1 MESLPL
7 LIMVLLA
14 FVLLIVL
21 PSRQRKKLQ
30 ANQQAMQNALTTGTP
45 VMLTS
50 GIHGTVAGLGE
61 GTVDVEVSPGVVL
74 TVARQAILEIR
85 KPAVDTAA
93 PESPSTGSTGIV
105 DGNGDPTDPT
115 R

>member
-1 MESLPL
+1 VESLPL

-85 KPAVDTAA
+85 KPAVDTAPEA
-93 PESPSTGSTGIV
+93 PSGSTGIV

>member
-1 MESLPL
+1 VESLPL
-7 LIMVLLA
+7 LILVLLA
-14 FVLLIVL
+14 FVLLVVL

-30 ANQQAMQNALTTGTP
+30 ANQQALQNALTIGTP
-45 VMLTS
+45 VLLTS

-61 GTVDVEVSPGVVL
+61 GTVAIEVSPGVVL

-85 KPAVDTAA
+85 QPAVDTAA
-93 PESPSTGSTGIV
+93 PESPSSGSTGIV

>member
-7 LIMVLLA
+7 LIMVVLA

-21 PSRQRKKLQ
+21 PSRQRKKMQ
-30 ANQQAMQNALTTGTP
+30 ANAQALQNALTVGTP

-61 GTVDVEVSPGVVL
+61 GTVDLEVAPGVVV
-74 TVARQAILEIR
+74 TVARPAIMEVR
-85 KPAVDTAA
+85 KPAADAV
-93 PESPSTGSTGIV
+93 
-105 DGNGDPTDPT
+105 PTDSAPGATAIDGDGDATDHT

>member
-7 LIMVLLA
+7 LILVLLA
-14 FVLLIVL
+14 FVVLFVL
-21 PSRQRKKLQ
+21 PSRQRKKIA
-30 ANQQAMQNALTTGTP
+30 ANAQAMQDSLTTGTP

-61 GTVDVEVSPGVVL
+61 GTVDPG
-74 TVARQAILEIR
+74 
-85 KPAVDTAA
+85 
-93 PESPSTGSTGIV
+93 PSTGATGFG
-105 DGNGDPTDPT
+105 DGDGDPTDPT

>member
-21 PSRQRKKLQ
+21 PSRQRKKMQ
-30 ANQQAMQNALTTGTP
+30 ANAQAMQNSLTVGTP

-50 GIHGTVAGLGE
+50 GIHGTIAGLGE
-61 GTVDVEVSPGVVL
+61 TTVDLEIAPGVVM
-74 TVARQAILEIR
+74 TVARPAVLEIR
-85 KPAVDTAA
+85 KPADAVSS
-93 PESPSTGSTGIV
+93 ESGASAV
-105 DGNGDPTDPT
+105 DGDGDATDQT

>member
-1 MESLPL
+1 VESLPL

-93 PESPSTGSTGIV
+93 PEATSGPTGTV
-105 DGNGDPTDPT
+105 DGNGDPIDPT